1 MLAATPL
8 TVGGFMLSD
17 TIGFG
22 VLLIVAGVGIFV
34 AARSRW
40 ARRTN
45 DSQLGVS

>member
-8 TVGGFMLSD
+8 TVGGFMLGD

-22 VLLIVAGVGIFV
+22 VLLLVAGVGLFV

-40 ARRTN
+40 ARKVN
-45 DSQLGVS
+45 DSQLGVN